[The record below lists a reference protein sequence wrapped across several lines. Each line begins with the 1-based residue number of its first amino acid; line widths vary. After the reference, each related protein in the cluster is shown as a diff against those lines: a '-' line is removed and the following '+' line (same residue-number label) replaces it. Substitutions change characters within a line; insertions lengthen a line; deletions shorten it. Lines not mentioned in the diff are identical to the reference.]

1 MIENVCL
8 KVLLFS
14 ENIETINLLVSHN
27 DNSYWPNWLSIAPFP
42 LTPIDNVS
50 VPIHLSHLE
59 QRYEMFPSFK
69 HINYS

>member
-27 DNSYWPNWLSIAPFP
+27 DNSY
-42 LTPIDNVS
+42 
-50 VPIHLSHLE
+50 
-59 QRYEMFPSFK
+59 
-69 HINYS
+69 